1 MNDERI
7 HIEVN
12 NSEGSAANM
21 KFGVVVVREFE
32 EFVDTHLIA
41 VMSELTGMGCT
52 PQNIVVRT
60 VPKLHDVIIATQF
73 FAEYTDVDG
82 VIILA
87 PENRVMGM
95 LSLMNGIVQVQLHW
109 NMVVT
114 IGGRE
119 TAANIVEMVAMQC
132 DMEMNAPD
140 NIGDMHIS

>member
-1 MNDERI
+1 MN
-7 HIEVN
+7 IEVAT
-12 NSEGSAANM
+12 SEGSATNM

-41 VMSELTGMGCT
+41 AISELSDLGCA
-52 PQNIVVRT
+52 PSNIVVRT
-60 VPKLHDVIIATQF
+60 VPKLHDVVIATQF

-95 LSLMNGIVQVQLHW
+95 LSLMNGIVQIQLQW

-119 TAANIVEMVAMQC
+119 TAANIVEMIAMQNE
-132 DMEMNAPD
+132 MELNAPE
-140 NIGDMHIS
+140 NLAAPHIS

>member
-1 MNDERI
+1 MN
-7 HIEVN
+7 IEVATV
-12 NSEGSAANM
+12 EGSATNM
-21 KFGVVVVREFE
+21 KFGVIVVREFE

-41 VMSELTGMGCT
+41 AISELTDQGCT

-60 VPKLHDVIIATQF
+60 VPKLHDVVIATQF

-95 LSLMNGIVQVQLHW
+95 LSLMNGVVQIQIQW
-109 NMVVT
+109 NMVVA

-119 TAANIVEMVAMQC
+119 TASNIVEMIAMQN
-132 DMEMNAPD
+132 DMELNAPE
-140 NIGDMHIS
+140 NVAAPRIS

>member
-1 MNDERI
+1 MN
-7 HIEVN
+7 IEVTT
-12 NSEGSAANM
+12 SDGSAANM

-32 EFVDTHLIA
+32 EFVETHLLAA
-41 VMSELTGMGCT
+41 VSELTDLGCA
-52 PQNIVVRT
+52 PQNVVVRT
-60 VPKLHDVIIATQF
+60 VPKLHDVVIATQF

-95 LSLMNGIVQVQLHW
+95 LSLMNGIVQIQLHW

-119 TAANIVEMVAMQC
+119 TAANIVEMIAMQN
-132 DMEMNAPD
+132 DMELNAPE
-140 NIGDMHIS
+140 NIAAPHIS